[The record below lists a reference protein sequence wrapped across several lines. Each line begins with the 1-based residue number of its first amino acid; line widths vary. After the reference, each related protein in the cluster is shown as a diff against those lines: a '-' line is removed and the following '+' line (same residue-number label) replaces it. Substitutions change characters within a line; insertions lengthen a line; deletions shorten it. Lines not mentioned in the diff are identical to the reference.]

1 MKLKMKKIKLLL
13 FCSIL
18 LAFTACSD
26 EYPELE
32 DGMYAEFK
40 TNQGTFIAELYH
52 EATPMTVASFVSLAE
67 GKSTMADEEYR
78 DKPFYDG
85 LVFHRVIGDFMIQGG
100 DPTGTGSGNAG
111 YKFPN
116 EIVDTLNHD
125 SAGKLSMAN
134 SGPDTNG
141 TQFFITLKETPWL
154 NGLHTVFGEVVKSM
168 DVVEAIGNVETNDA
182 DRPLEDV
189 VMEEV
194 NIIRKGKAAKDFD
207 AVQVLSEELQAFK
220 AEAEEKQRKM
230 DEQRAINAQRYE
242 ELEAEANELESGLKI
257 VMLEE
262 GEGPQPQQGDT
273 VLVNYKGYLSSGDL
287 FDTNIAEVAEEA
299 GVLNTKRQQMGGY
312 APMPMLYSKDA
323 PMIPGFKEGVQ
334 QLQVGDKAVLY
345 IPAHLGYGERGAPPV
360 IPPSADLIFEVELV
374 EIQE

>member
-1 MKLKMKKIKLLL
+1 MKKISFLLL
-13 FCSIL
+13 CSIL
-18 LAFTACSD
+18 FAFTACNE

-40 TNQGTFIAELYH
+40 TNQGIFVAELYH
-52 EATPMTVASFVSLAE
+52 EATPMTVASFISLAE
-67 GKSTMADEEYR
+67 GTSTMTEEQYR
-78 DKPFYDG
+78 EKPFYNG

-100 DPTGTGSGNAG
+100 DPQGTGSGGPG

-116 EIVDTLNHD
+116 EIVDTLTHD
-125 SAGKLSMAN
+125 SAGILSMAN

-141 TQFFITLKETPWL
+141 SQFFITLKETPWL

-168 DVVEAIGNVETNDA
+168 DVVEAIGNVETNDS

-194 NIIRKGKAAKDFD
+194 NIIRKGKAAKNFD
-207 AVQVLSEELQAFK
+207 ANEILSQKLKDFQAQ
-220 AEAEEKQRKM
+220 AEEKERQMEER
-230 DEQRAINAQRYE
+230 RSANAQRYE
-242 ELEAEANELESGLKI
+242 ELKAEAKELESGLQ
-257 VMLEE
+257 VAMLEE
-262 GEGPQPQQGDT
+262 GEGPQPKQGDT
-273 VLVNYKGYLSSGDL
+273 VMVNYKGYLSTGDL
-287 FDTNIAEVAEEA
+287 FDTNMAEVAEEA
-299 GVLNTKRQQMGGY
+299 GVLNERRQQMGGY

-374 EIQE
+374 KIQE